1 MASIDVPV
9 VFINY
14 NRPELTKLVFE
25 EIRRFKPKNLFL
37 ISDGPRNDEDK
48 IDVLKVRDIF
58 ENIEWECNVFKKY
71 SEVNLG
77 NKVSVEEAF
86 DLVFFRHNFNKAIYL
101 EDDSL
106 PNQSFFTFCEENLKK
121 YQEFDEIVAIS
132 GSSELSYSNNY
143 NSYFFSF
150 YPRIQGFATWKRV
163 WSLYEKDISVFW
175 KKNIF
180 SFKFYKKFNSFW
192 EYLYFTNLFN
202 YSYLNLSKKANVWDS
217 NFFSSILCKMRE
229 KPISI
234 NSYKNLCSNI
244 GFNHYKGE
252 HKVPVEHTKFNNF
265 PRSEINNIV
274 HPNIISTDPNLDKTI
289 FKNFIAT
296 YPKNKFL
303 LIIYSLKLLVRSLYS
318 TLRVLVTKKN
328 Y

>member
-1 MASIDVPV
+1 MASIDIPI

-58 ENIEWECNVFKKY
+58 EYIDWECNVFKKY

-86 DLVFFRHNFNKAIYL
+86 ELVFFTHNFNKAIYL

-132 GSSELSYSNNY
+132 GTSELSYSHNY

-163 WSLYEKDISVFW
+163 WSLYEKNISVFW

-180 SFKFYKKFNSFW
+180 SFKFYNKFNSFW

-217 NFFSSILCKMRE
+217 NFFSSILCKMKQ
-229 KPISI
+229 KPVSI

-252 HKVPVEHTKFNNF
+252 HKVPAEHTKFNNL

-296 YPKNKFL
+296 YPKNKLL
-303 LIIYSLKLLVRSLYS
+303 LIIYSIKLLFRFFYS
-318 TLRVLVTKKN
+318 TFRVLIG
-328 Y
+328 